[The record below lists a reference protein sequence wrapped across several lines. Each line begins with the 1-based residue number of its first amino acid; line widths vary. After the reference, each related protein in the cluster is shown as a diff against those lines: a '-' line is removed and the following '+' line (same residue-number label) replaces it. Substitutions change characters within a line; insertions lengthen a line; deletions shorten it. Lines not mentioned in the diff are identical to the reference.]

1 MAPLVGIRV
10 LELGQML
17 AGPFCG
23 MLMADLGAEV
33 IKVEPPQGDNA
44 RTFRPFVGGTSTYYR
59 LLNRGKL
66 GISLDLKR
74 ADEVQV
80 LRELLARSDVLVE
93 NFRPGALARLGLPI
107 ADLMREQPRLVVV
120 SITGFG
126 QDGPLRDLPAYD
138 LLVQAMSG
146 LMCATGAVG
155 GGPTRSAVSLGDLV
169 PGLYGALGAVAAL
182 YDRERTG
189 RGRHVDV
196 SMLDSIVSLLE
207 SVAMR
212 ALHSDEPIEPLGN
225 DHALS
230 APFGTYRTTDGEI
243 AIAIA
248 NDALFERFAETLG
261 RRDWPRDPRFA
272 TDAERARHR
281 VELRAEIE
289 AALADSSSEE
299 AITRLREAAIPAGP
313 LLGVREALQ
322 QPQVFARGMV
332 VEEDDGFRTL
342 GSALKLG
349 DAPRRAPRLAEHQAM
364 IDEWLAEP
372 PRA

>member
-1 MAPLVGIRV
+1 V
-10 LELGQML
+10 LELGRVL

-23 MLMADLGAEV
+23 MLLSDLGAEV
-33 IKVEPPQGDNA
+33 IKVEPPQGDDA
-44 RTFRPFVGGTSTYYR
+44 RTFGPFVDGTSTYHR

-66 GISLDLKR
+66 GIALDLR
-74 ADEVQV
+74 HDDDVRV

-93 NFRPGALARLGLPI
+93 NFRPGALARRGI
-107 ADLMREQPRLVVV
+107 AVADLRRQHPRLIVV

-138 LLVQAMSG
+138 VLVQAMSG
-146 LMCATGAVG
+146 LMAATGPVG
-155 GGPTRSAVSLGDLV
+155 GAPTRSAVSLGDLL

-189 RGRHVDV
+189 HGRHVDV
-196 SMLDSIVSLLE
+196 AMLDSVVSLLE

-212 ALHSDEPIEPLGN
+212 ALHGDERVEPLGN

-230 APFGTYRTTDGEI
+230 APFGTYRTADGEI

-261 RRDWPRDPRFA
+261 RREWPHDPRFSS
-272 TDAERARHR
+272 DAERARHR
-281 VELRAEIE
+281 VELRSEIE
-289 AALADSSSEE
+289 SALAGRSSDD
-299 AITRLREAAIPAGP
+299 ALTRLREAGIPAGP
-313 LLGVREALQ
+313 LLGVHEALE
-322 QPQVFARGMV
+322 QPQVLARGMV
-332 VEEDDGFRTL
+332 VEDEDGFRTL

-349 DAPRRAPRLAEHQAM
+349 DPTTVFRRAPRLGEHQDL
-364 IDEWLAEP
+364 IDRWLEEP